1 MRTLTLPIWGD
12 IKVEYELVSIADY
25 LRALELDKND
35 EQAYKYGLNN
45 IVGGLYLRIDNF
57 ESAKKYLKKAI
68 QINPI
73 DLPANF
79 NLANALIKLKKFDEA
94 EDIYLN
100 LLKTNQNNPEIY
112 ELIGFYFLY
121 NSIDY
126 VKAVKYFEKSIKL
139 YTEQIEKGGDDQ
151 FALSINLYE
160 ISKAKTFLGDFRG
173 AIEDLEKSIK
183 SDSTLTEYFHVY
195 SQIGKNFNLMCEIQ
209 EAEKFYTL
217 DVETFS
223 ENLYGGLADALILR
237 AEFYSSISNIKKA
250 DNDFDSASKLADE
263 ETDFYSYFIRHK
275 IKSFEYDEALKLSN
289 KAIAIDNNNPI
300 YNYYKSYIYTVLKK
314 SFYAL
319 KNLNE
324 CIFKI
329 KTNYKLLPELIDIDG
344 KNMDISKPFINRI
357 KIYNTFNQNEII
369 CDNLNEFFMLTGNR
383 LSLTDLKVLIEST
396 CEVISKD

>member
-1 MRTLTLPIWGD
+1 M
-12 IKVEYELVSIADY
+12 SIADY

-35 EQAYKYGLNN
+35 ELAYKYGLNN
-45 IVGGLYLRIDNF
+45 IVGVLYLQIDNF
-57 ESAKKYLKKAI
+57 EFAEKYLKKAI

-73 DLPANF
+73 DLKANF
-79 NLANALIKLKKFDEA
+79 NLANALIELKKFDEA

-100 LLKTNQNNPEIY
+100 LLKTNQNDPEIH
-112 ELIGFYFLY
+112 ELLGYYFLY

-183 SDSTLTEYFHVY
+183 SDSTLTESFHIY
-195 SQIGKNFNLMCEIQ
+195 SQIGKNFNLMGEIQ

-217 DVETFS
+217 DVETMS
-223 ENLYGGLADALILR
+223 KNIYGGLADALILR
-237 AEFYSSISNIKKA
+237 AEFYSSISSIKKS

-263 ETDFYSYFIRHK
+263 ETEFYSYFIRHK
-275 IKSFEYDEALKLSN
+275 IKSLEYDEALKLSN
-289 KAIAIDNNNPI
+289 KAIRIDNTNPI
-300 YNYYKSYIYTVLKK
+300 YNYYKSCINTILNKK
-314 SFYAL
+314 FHAL
-319 KNLNE
+319 KELDE

-329 KTNYKLLPELIDIDG
+329 KKNYKLLPELVDIDG
-344 KNMDISKPFINRI
+344 NNMGISKPFINRI
-357 KIYNTFNQNEII
+357 KIYNTFNQNELI
-369 CDNLNEFFMLTGNR
+369 CDDLNEFFMLTGNR
-383 LSLTDLKVLIEST
+383 LSLTDLKIPIEST